1 MIKPKVA
8 IFSDLHL
15 GIYANSEKWHDV
27 ALNWATWMANE
38 LKSKNIKDILFLGD
52 FFHNRSEL
60 SVQTLHVASEIIEHF
75 KDFEMIMVTG
85 NHDCFYKNRC
95 DVHSLGLLK
104 NHNNIT
110 IIDSPQVIQAFGKN
124 LLFVPWNCDLP
135 DGKFDY
141 TFGHFEIQTFKMNNY
156 KVCDH
161 GMDIMDFLASR
172 TSNVFSGHFHHR
184 NTKKYNEGMINY
196 VGNTFPMDFSDIDNV
211 KGYHTLDIESGELE
225 FFENTISPRFKKIL
239 ASQIKSYK
247 SKDIENNI
255 IKLVID
261 LEMSDKNVEKFQL
274 YISKFK
280 PWQFTTEYATTT
292 KAINNVEHIDSINL
306 VEVFDEYIKEL
317 KFDAHKNSRMETI
330 IKNLYERNK

>member
-1 MIKPKVA
+1 MIKPKAA

-15 GIYANSEKWHDV
+15 GIYGNSEKWHEV
-27 ALNWATWMANE
+27 ALNWASWISSE

-60 SVQTLHVASEIIEHF
+60 SVQTLHVASKIIEHF
-75 KDFEMIMVTG
+75 KDFKMTMVAG

-95 DVHSLGLLK
+95 DIHSLGLLK
-104 NHNNIT
+104 NHDNIT
-110 IIDSPQVIQAFGKN
+110 IIDSPKIIQAFGKD

-141 TFGHFEIQTFKMNNY
+141 VFGHFEIQTFKMNNY

-161 GMDIMDFLASR
+161 GLDIMDFLASR

-196 VGNTFPMDFSDIDNV
+196 VGNTFPMDFSDLDNV
-211 KGYHTLDIESGELE
+211 KGYHTLDVESGELE
-225 FFENTISPRFKKIL
+225 FFENPISPRFKKIP

-247 SKDIENNI
+247 AKDIENNI
-255 IKLVID
+255 VKLVID
-261 LEMSDKNVEKFQL
+261 LEISEKNVEKFQL

-280 PWQFTTEYATTT
+280 PWQFTTEYATTS
-292 KAINNVEHIDSINL
+292 KVVNDVECIDSIDL
-306 VEVFDEYIKEL
+306 VEIFDEYIKEL
-317 KFDAHKNSRMETI
+317 KFEDNKKFRVEEI
-330 IKNLYERNK
+330 VKNLYEKNR